1 MAKSVGV
8 VSKVIGEV
16 VAVQVDGTRRV
27 LIEGDRLFAGEQLE
41 TGAGGAVA
49 VQLDNGALLT
59 LGRDSSV
66 EMTAELLSHQAP
78 SIDTPDPLPSEA
90 ELTDVL
96 RLQRAITAGADPT
109 LEAQAPAAGGPRP
122 LGGGHDFVLLTEVG
136 ARVEPEVGF
145 PTAGF
150 SYLPEPGG
158 REFGGRDASSR
169 YRDGVP
175 TSPPTGPGTE
185 PPAQPPTGPGTEPPA
200 QPPTDHPVTLRG
212 LDVGPAEAV
221 LDEANLAQGSAS
233 DAAALTQR
241 GTFTVVAP
249 DGVYS
254 LSVGGL
260 NVVTAGVVTGV
271 GQSLTSPLGNTLT
284 ITGYNAQ
291 TGEVSYSYTL
301 NGAEQHPEGSG
312 RNALGEQFA
321 VQVRDTD
328 GDTASGTLDVLIRDD
343 VPTAVNDLNATSAT
357 ELHTQLTGSVL
368 VNDIQGADRV
378 SDGKP
383 IVAGVFAG
391 TYGTLILAGDGSY
404 TYTLDANGQAFK
416 QLHGGA
422 QGTEVFTYTL
432 RDADGDTSTATL
444 TLNINNLDDP
454 VVLRGLDVQ
463 GGELTVFERYLNDGS
478 TPDPTALTQA
488 GTFTVSAPDGL
499 QALKVGGIDVVSGG
513 VAADFPQ
520 TITTGLGNTLTITG
534 YDPGTGVVSYRY
546 TLQDNAAHPT
556 AAGANSLQEQF
567 SVVAQDSDGSTATG
581 TLDVNIVDDLPEAR
595 ADAEHVREGGI
606 VSGNVLL
613 NDTVGADVR
622 ADGHYVVG
630 VRAGSDT
637 STSAMGNVGTQVQ
650 GQYGVLTLAADGSAT
665 YHANPNS
672 VGAAGGRD
680 VFVYTIRDADGDEST
695 TTVTLDVRD
704 SGLVACPDFDVT
716 VYEKALDLV
725 RDGNDLAPGTVVGS
739 DPGSRGETGTGTLV
753 GAVTGAAGGLTYS
766 LVGNA
771 TGQYGQIAINPDGT
785 YTYTLTSA
793 PKSPGSPNN
802 GPDVQSET
810 FTYQAVDA
818 NGNSVTG
825 SIVVRIVDD
834 VPKAHCDYEHVRE
847 GGTVSGNVLLNDMVG
862 ADVRAD
868 GHYVVGVRAGSD
880 TSTSAMGNVG
890 TQVQG
895 QYGVLTLAAD
905 GSATYHA
912 NPNSVGAAGGRDV
925 FVYTIRD
932 ADGDESTTTVTLNVK
947 DSGLAACQDWDVKV
961 YEKALDLNKDGNDL
975 APGTVIG
982 SDPGSRGETG
992 TGTLVGA
999 VSGGTGELTYSLVG
1013 NTTGQYG
1020 QIAINPDGTYTYT
1033 LTSVPKTPGSPNNG
1047 PDTQTETFTYQATD
1061 ANGNTVQNTLVIRI
1075 VDDVPKAHCDY
1086 EHVREGGTVSGN
1098 VLLNDMVGADVRAD
1112 GHYVVGVRAGSDT
1125 STSAM
1130 GNVGT
1135 QVQGQYG
1142 VLTLAA
1148 DGNATY
1154 HANPNSVGASGG
1166 RDVFVYT
1173 IRDADGDESTTT
1185 VTLNV
1190 KDSGPVPCTPWFGKP
1205 SVLTLDRPD
1214 LVKSVA
1220 RSEFVSSAG
1229 SLSAVLVVAGLLST
1243 ADVHAS
1249 PDSQSFTLA
1258 LQQGERLTV
1267 QHTAVDG
1274 GLSVAWQ
1281 DDAGS
1286 AHGLAE
1292 NGQFTAPHDGLYS
1305 LHLSGLSASDAPAA
1319 QGYPLSLV
1327 IDHPQATVDPQHP
1340 LSTPADHPDT
1350 ATVATTA
1357 TAHAVHV
1364 DAAQPPA
1371 GGETLVATDGNVLLD
1386 GSSGDG
1392 LLISGQGSDTASY
1405 ADARHGV
1412 VAGLQPNG
1420 SPDAAGGRADTLHG
1434 IQNLIGSAY
1443 DDQLFGNAHDNL
1455 LVGGRG
1461 NDQLTGGGGHDT
1473 FAWGRGEQG
1482 RDTVTDF
1489 KPGQDHLDLSQLLQG
1504 EGANATSLD
1513 DYLHFKV
1520 SGEGATLATT
1530 LDVTGP
1536 SDAAPSQSIE
1546 LAGVDLAQHYGIAP
1560 GAGGVIASGHDTT
1573 ALINAMLGD
1582 QSLRVDNV

>member
-16 VAVQVDGTRRV
+16 FAVQVDGTRRM

-59 LGRDSSV
+59 LGRDSRV
-66 EMTAELLSHQAP
+66 EMTPELLSHQAP

-96 RLQRAITAGADPT
+96 RLQRAIAAGADPT
-109 LEAQAPAAGGPRP
+109 VEAEAPAAGGPRP

-158 REFGGRDASSR
+158 RDFGGRDPSSR
-169 YRDGVP
+169 FRDGVP

-185 PPAQPPTGPGTEPPA
+185 PPAQPPTGPGIEPPAQPPTGPGTEPPA
-200 QPPTDHPVTLRG
+200 QPPTGPGTEPPTQPPTDHPVTLRG
-212 LDVGPAEAV
+212 LDVGPAELV

-233 DAAALTQR
+233 DAASLTQR

-249 DGVYS
+249 DGVYT
-254 LSVGGL
+254 LSIGGL
-260 NVVTAGVVTGV
+260 NVVSAGVVIGV
-271 GQSLTSPLGNTLT
+271 GQSLISPLGNTLT

-301 NGAEQHPEGSG
+301 NGAEQHPDGGG
-312 RNALGEQFA
+312 RNSLSEQFV
-321 VQVRDTD
+321 VQVSDTD

-357 ELHTQLTGSVL
+357 ELHTQLTGNVL
-368 VNDIQGADRV
+368 LNDIQGADRV

-383 IVAGVFAG
+383 IVAGTFTG
-391 TYGTLILAGDGSY
+391 TYGTLLLAGDGSY
-404 TYTLDANGQAFK
+404 TYTLNATGQAFN
-416 QLHGGA
+416 QLHGGGQA
-422 QGTEVFTYTL
+422 TEVFTYTL

-463 GGELTVFERYLNDGS
+463 GGELTVFEKYLGSGS

-499 QALKVGGIDVVSGG
+499 QTLKVGGMTVVSGG
-513 VAADFPQ
+513 VAADFTQ
-520 TITTGLGNTLTITG
+520 GITTGLGNTLTITG
-534 YDPGTGVVSYRY
+534 YDPDTGVVSYRY

-556 AAGANSLQEQF
+556 AGGANSLQEQF

-581 TLDVNIVDDLPEAR
+581 TLDVTIVDDLPEAR
-595 ADAEHVREGGI
+595 SDYEQVREGGT

-622 ADGHYVVG
+622 PDGQYVVG

-637 STSAMGNVGTQVQ
+637 SMSATGNVGVQVQ
-650 GQYGVLTLAADGSAT
+650 GQYGVLTIAADGSAT

-672 VGAAGGRD
+672 VGAPGGRD

-695 TTVTLDVRD
+695 TTVTLDVKD

-753 GAVTGAAGGLTYS
+753 GAVSGGTGELTYS
-766 LVGNA
+766 LIGNA

-793 PKSPGSPNN
+793 PK
-802 GPDVQSET
+802 
-810 FTYQAVDA
+810 
-818 NGNSVTG
+818 
-825 SIVVRIVDD
+825 
-834 VPKAHCDYEHVRE
+834 
-847 GGTVSGNVLLNDMVG
+847 
-862 ADVRAD
+862 
-868 GHYVVGVRAGSD
+868 
-880 TSTSAMGNVG
+880 
-890 TQVQG
+890 
-895 QYGVLTLAAD
+895 
-905 GSATYHA
+905 
-912 NPNSVGAAGGRDV
+912 
-925 FVYTIRD
+925 
-932 ADGDESTTTVTLNVK
+932 
-947 DSGLAACQDWDVKV
+947 
-961 YEKALDLNKDGNDL
+961 
-975 APGTVIG
+975 
-982 SDPGSRGETG
+982 
-992 TGTLVGA
+992 
-999 VSGGTGELTYSLVG
+999 
-1013 NTTGQYG
+1013 
-1020 QIAINPDGTYTYT
+1020 
-1033 LTSVPKTPGSPNNG
+1033 TPGSPNNG
-1047 PDTQTETFTYQATD
+1047 ADTQTETFTYQATD
-1061 ANGNTVQNTLVIRI
+1061 ANGNTIQNTIVIRI

-1086 EHVREGGTVSGN
+1086 EQVREGGSVSGN
-1098 VLLNDMVGADVRAD
+1098 VLLNDILGADTRSD
-1112 GHYVVGVRAGSDT
+1112 GQYVVGVRAGNDT
-1125 STSAM
+1125 STSAT
-1130 GNVGT
+1130 GHVGT

-1142 VLTLAA
+1142 VLTIAA

-1173 IRDADGDESTTT
+1173 LRDADGDESTTT

-1205 SVLTLDRPD
+1205 SALTLDRPD
-1214 LVKSVA
+1214 LVKSLA
-1220 RSEFVSSAG
+1220 RSDFVSSAG
-1229 SLSAVLVVAGLLST
+1229 SLSAVLVVAGLLSS
-1243 ADVHAS
+1243 ADVHAGLDHQ
-1249 PDSQSFTLA
+1249 PFTVA
-1258 LQQGERLTV
+1258 LQQGERLSV
-1267 QHTAVDG
+1267 QHAAGNG
-1274 GLSVAWQ
+1274 GLSMAWQ
-1281 DDAGS
+1281 DSTGS
-1286 AHGLAE
+1286 AQGLAE
-1292 NGQFTAPHDGLYS
+1292 HGQFIAPHDGLYS
-1305 LHLSGLSASDAPAA
+1305 LQLSGLSGSDAPAA
-1319 QGYPLSLV
+1319 QGYQLSLV
-1327 IDHPQATVDPQHP
+1327 IDHPQTAIDVQHP
-1340 LSTPADHPDT
+1340 LGTPDHHD
-1350 ATVATTA
+1350 AASAATTA
-1357 TAHAVHV
+1357 TVHAAHTDVAH
-1364 DAAQPPA
+1364 PPA
-1371 GGETLVATDGNVLLD
+1371 AGETLIATDGNVLLD
-1386 GSSGDG
+1386 GGSGDAP
-1392 LLISGQGSDTASY
+1392 LISGQGHETASY
-1405 ADARHGV
+1405 ANASHGV
-1412 VAGLQPNG
+1412 VADLQHSG
-1420 SPDAAGGRADTLHG
+1420 ADALHG
-1434 IQNLIGSAY
+1434 IENLIGSDH
-1443 DDQLFGNAHDNL
+1443 DDRLFGNAHDNL
-1455 LVGGRG
+1455 LVGGLG
-1461 NDQLTGGGGHDT
+1461 DDQLTGGGGDDT
-1473 FAWGRGEQG
+1473 FAWRQGERGH
-1482 RDTVTDF
+1482 DTVTDF

-1504 EGANATSLD
+1504 EGASATTLD

-1520 SGEGATLATT
+1520 SGEGAALATT
-1530 LDVTGP
+1530 LEVSSP
-1536 SDAAPSQSIE
+1536 ASAAPSLSIE
-1546 LAGVDLAQHYGIAP
+1546 LAGVDLAQHYGVAP
-1560 GAGGVIASGHDTT
+1560 GAGGFIASGHDTT